1 MERLK
6 WIFLT
11 TLLMTPKALAATP
24 AGMTWAAC
32 LEEAAR
38 NNPQILAARANQ
50 DKAEAQVDSAK
61 APFLP
66 QISANAEAGRNWT
79 GQDSAESAALSTA
92 GGRTTG
98 SNGAATEKAGIA
110 GLEEEFP
117 GRNQFSYGLT
127 IRQSLFA
134 GFGDEARLE
143 RSRLGVTAAAASL
156 AKTQAQAAYE
166 LRAAFVQNLHA
177 AAMLNLLRKVRDR
190 RKENLR
196 LVGLRFQGG
205 RENKGSVLRSEAA
218 LAQSEADVSAS
229 ERQVRLV
236 AVQLERAMGRK
247 PIGNS
252 HVSEPQHVPKVDL
265 APDFDRLVTDSPAV
279 KEATAGL
286 QVSESAIQ
294 VARSKGQPDLSA
306 FASATRSGDWAPSST
321 RLAVGLSL
329 TVPLYSGGATSAD
342 YRSAVAELSA
352 VRSNFQGLEFQQR
365 LDLETSWVALR
376 DASERLVVAR
386 KTLAAAELQ
395 ATIAQNQYSL
405 GLVSFQD
412 WDLVEGSLADSERSL
427 LQVNREVLLAEA
439 AWWKVRGRTDWRGLL
454 ASH

>member
-1 MERLK
+1 M
-6 WIFLT
+6 T
-11 TLLMTPKALAATP
+11 SLLIAPKALAATP
-24 AGMTWAAC
+24 SGMTWQNC

-66 QISANAEAGRNWT
+66 QISASADAGRNWT
-79 GQDSAESAALSTA
+79 GQESGESAALSA
-92 GGRTTG
+92 SGGRSTSGTG
-98 SNGAATEKAGIA
+98 LASERAGMV
-110 GLEEEFP
+110 GLEDEFP

-127 IRQSLFA
+127 MRQSIFS
-134 GFGDEARLE
+134 GFGDQARLE
-143 RSRLGVTAAAASL
+143 KSRLGITAAAATL
-156 AKTQAQAAYE
+156 ARIQAQAAYE
-166 LRAAFVQNLHA
+166 LRAAFIQNLLA
-177 AAMLNLLRKVRDR
+177 GEMLDLLRKVRDR
-190 RKENLR
+190 RRENLR

-205 RENKGSVLRSEAA
+205 RDNKGSVLRSEAA
-218 LAQSEADVSAS
+218 LAQSEADVNAS
-229 ERQVRLV
+229 ERQVHLV

-247 PIGNS
+247 PTGDS
-252 HVSEPQHVPKVDL
+252 RAWESPRLPTVDL
-265 APDFDRLVTDSPAV
+265 TPDFDRLVAESPAV
-279 KEATAGL
+279 KEAATGI

-329 TVPLYSGGATSAD
+329 TVPLYTGGSASAD
-342 YRSAVAELSA
+342 YRSAVADLSA
-352 VRSNFQGLEFQQR
+352 VRNNFQGLELQQR
-365 LDLETSWVALR
+365 LDLETGWVGFR
-376 DASERLVVAR
+376 DAAERLVVAG
-386 KTLAAAELQ
+386 KTLSAAVLQ

-412 WDLVEGSLADSERSL
+412 WDLVEGNLADAGRNL
-427 LQVNREVLLAEA
+427 LQAKRELLLAEA
-439 AWWKVRGRTDWRGLL
+439 TWWKVRGQTDWRGLL